1 VRGRAAGALLASALL
16 AFPAAAA
23 ARSARGIELF
33 TTIPEPDMIPEGIA
47 FDPATRTLYVGSI
60 RKRKIVAVSPEGRVR
75 DFVPSARDGLWS
87 VLGMKIDPE
96 RRTLLACSEA
106 DRGMEGY
113 TPGDVGKSAVF
124 EFDLATGKTLHVY
137 RAPAGR
143 HLFND
148 LAITHGTIW
157 VTDSDGGSVW
167 KIDRRSGSVAR
178 FAPAGRFV
186 YPNGIALEPGE
197 RRLYVADDRSIW
209 DVDLVAERRREL
221 PHPVRTK
228 LGQADGL
235 YFDRGALIAIQN
247 GNPPIRVVRFS
258 LTPALDRVTGEM
270 ALAED
275 DPRLPEPTTGAIA
288 GDVMY
293 LVGDAQLRAVGKD
306 GTLWPREKL
315 SPVRIYAMAL
325 RSAPPRADRRI
336 R

>member
-1 VRGRAAGALLASALL
+1 MRIRVAAAVLVASLGTL
-16 AFPAAAA
+16 PGVAA
-23 ARSARGIELF
+23 ARPAPGLELF
-33 TTIPEPDMIPEGIA
+33 TTIAEPDMIPEGIA
-47 FDPATRTLYVGSI
+47 FDPATKILYVGSI

-87 VLGMKIDPE
+87 VLGMKIDAD
-96 RRTLLACSEA
+96 RRTLLACSEV
-106 DRGMEGY
+106 DRGMEEY
-113 TPGDVGKSAVF
+113 APADAGKSAVF
-124 EFDLATGKTLHVY
+124 EFDLATGRTLHVY

-148 LAITHGTIW
+148 LALTHGAIW
-157 VTDSDGGSVW
+157 VTDSEAGCVW
-167 KIDRRSGSVAR
+167 KIDRRNGTVAR

-186 YPNGIALEPGE
+186 YPNGIALEPGQ
-197 RRLYVADDRSIW
+197 RMLFVADDRSIW
-209 DVDLVAERRREL
+209 SVDLVSEKRREL

-247 GNPPIRVVRFS
+247 GSSPTRIVRFS

-315 SPVRIYAMAL
+315 SPVRIWAMAL
-325 RSAPPRADRRI
+325 RSAPPRADRRM